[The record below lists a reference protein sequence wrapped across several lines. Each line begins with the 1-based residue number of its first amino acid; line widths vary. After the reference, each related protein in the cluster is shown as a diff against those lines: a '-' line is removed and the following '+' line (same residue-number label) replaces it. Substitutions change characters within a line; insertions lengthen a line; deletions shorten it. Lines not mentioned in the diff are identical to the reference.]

1 MRGLKDWIDSYML
14 YMQNTESA
22 KMFHK
27 WTSLSIIA
35 SCLRKKVF
43 LGIGRISIYPNM
55 YVVFVGPPG
64 GPRKSQAISFGTDFL
79 SQIPDIVI
87 SADAITPQALVE
99 DLEKCAIDEQ
109 MPDGTVYQHASLTIT
124 SKEFESFLGA
134 KIENTKMITYLTDLF
149 DAQKIPWKYRT
160 KHAGTNVIP
169 SVFLNLLA
177 ATTPESIASSLPSSA
192 IGTGLTSRIMFI
204 WADKKDKKVCY
215 PEVTAEEE
223 VLKDELLKDLYLI
236 SRMVGEFVFSSECK
250 KKFELWYNDY
260 DPGSRSRLCID
271 AAFTGWYER
280 KPLYI
285 LKLAIIYS
293 AAASRDMV
301 VGWEHIKRAIETIEE
316 TEVLMPNVFKAVGR
330 STIAADVDLV
340 VESIKARGWMTEKNL
355 LSLVWRDVDSNKL
368 DNVLATGIRS
378 GKIRRSFE
386 GPKGQLGD
394 VWYKSLK
401 EKRDE

>member
-1 MRGLKDWIDSYML
+1 ML
-14 YMQNTESA
+14 YMDNTESA
-22 KMFHK
+22 KPFHK
-27 WTSLSIIA
+27 WTALSVIA

-43 LGIGRISIYPNM
+43 LGIGRINIYPNM

-64 GPRKSQAISFGTDFL
+64 EPRKSQAISFGTEFL
-79 SQIPDIVI
+79 SQIPDIVT

-109 MPDGTVYQHASLTIT
+109 MPDGSSYQHASLTIT

-134 KIENTKMITYLTDLF
+134 KTENTKMITYLTDLF

-160 KHAGTNVIP
+160 KNSGNNVIP

-204 WADKKDKKVCY
+204 WADRRAKTVCY
-215 PEVTAEEE
+215 PEETPEEII
-223 VLKDELLKDLYLI
+223 LKEKLLKDLYLI
-236 SRMVGEFVFSSECK
+236 SRMVGEFIFSSHCK
-250 KKFELWYNDY
+250 SKFKKWYDNYEPNSQTRICKDN
-260 DPGSRSRLCID
+260 
-271 AAFTGWYER
+271 AFTGWYAR

-293 AAASRDMV
+293 AASAANMV
-301 VGWEHIKRAIETIEE
+301 VEWEHIQNAINTIEDAE
-316 TEVLMPNVFKAVGR
+316 LFMPNVFKAVGR

-340 VESIKARGWMTEKNL
+340 VEIIKARKWITEKQL
-355 LSLVWRDVDSNKL
+355 LSLVWRDIDSNKL
-368 DNVLATGIRS
+368 DNVVATGVRS
-378 GKIRRSFE
+378 GKIRRSYE
-386 GPKGQLGD
+386 GPKGEIGSI
-394 VWYKSLK
+394 WYRST
-401 EKRDE
+401 D

>member
-1 MRGLKDWIDSYML
+1 MRELTNWIDSYML
-14 YMQNTESA
+14 YMENTESA
-22 KMFHK
+22 KRFHK
-27 WTSLSIIA
+27 WTALSVIA

-43 LGIGRISIYPNM
+43 LGIGRINIYPNM

-64 GPRKSQAISFGTDFL
+64 GPRKSQAISFGTEFL
-79 SQIPDIVI
+79 SQIPDIVT
-87 SADAITPQALVE
+87 SADAITPQALIE

-109 MPDGTVYQHASLTIT
+109 MPDGSSYQHASLTIT
-124 SKEFESFLGA
+124 SKEFESFIGA
-134 KIENTKMITYLTDLF
+134 KKDNTTMITYLTDLF

-160 KHAGTNVIP
+160 KHAGNNVIP

-215 PEVTAEEE
+215 PEETPEEII
-223 VLKDELLKDLYLI
+223 LKEKLLKDLYLI
-236 SRMVGEFVFSSECK
+236 SRMVGEFTFSSDCK
-250 KKFELWYNDY
+250 KRFEDWYNNY
-260 DPGSRSRLCID
+260 DPGSRTRLCKD

-293 AAASRDMV
+293 AATSANMTV
-301 VGWEHIKRAIETIEE
+301 TWHHISSAITTIEE
-316 TEVLMPNVFKAVGR
+316 TELLMPNVFKAVGR

-340 VESIKARGWMTEKNL
+340 VEIVKARKWITEKQL
-355 LSLVWRDVDSNKL
+355 LSLVWRDIDSNKL

-378 GKIRRSFE
+378 GKIRRSYE
-386 GPKGQLGD
+386 GPKGEIGNI
-394 VWYKSLK
+394 WYKSTE
-401 EKRDE
+401 EKG